1 MIKGKITSLFL
12 ASIMA
17 LGTINTSYIAHA
29 NTTSEV
35 SRISNISGTITTNKY
50 PKISNI
56 SENTILGADFSN
68 YQQDLIW
75 GKTYKDY
82 KNNDI
87 SDTLFDFVKSQGINT
102 ISVKVSTDDESIISL
117 ENAIKTLKEAQKSG
131 LKTNMVL
138 LYSDEMTY
146 GNKQDL
152 PKTWVNENDITTKAC
167 DYTKNVLEQLEKAD
181 VKLDILTIG
190 NEVNYNFLGYEG
202 ESAYRGWEAMAK
214 IASIAQEKGIKVSAS
229 IFQEK
234 TPEDIKWVLQKLNED
249 YLGVDFDYIGVN
261 IYPTDNTVSYINDMR
276 KAFEE
281 EEKSAGKLRWKQAGS
296 AGLEKIPVFSEIDS

>member
-1 MIKGKITSLFL
+1 MFFLIKKGIDLNMAKRRKILSLFL
-12 ASIMA
+12 ASVMA
-17 LGTINTSYIAHA
+17 LGSVNTSYIAHA
-29 NTTSEV
+29 NTINKVSKTS
-35 SRISNISGTITTNKY
+35 SIADTITEINY

-102 ISVKVSTDDESIISL
+102 ISVKVSTDDESSISL

-152 PKTWVNENDITTKAC
+152 PKSWANESDITTKAC
-167 DYTKNVLEQLEKAD
+167 DYTKSVLDELTEAG

-190 NEVNYNFLGYEG
+190 NEVNYNFLGY
-202 ESAYRGWEAMAK
+202 
-214 IASIAQEKGIKVSAS
+214 
-229 IFQEK
+229 
-234 TPEDIKWVLQKLNED
+234 T
-249 YLGVDFDYIGVN
+249 
-261 IYPTDNTVSYINDMR
+261 
-276 KAFEE
+276 
-281 EEKSAGKLRWKQAGS
+281 
-296 AGLEKIPVFSEIDS
+296 

>member
-1 MIKGKITSLFL
+1 MIKRKVLSLFL
-12 ASIMA
+12 ASVMA
-17 LGTINTSYIAHA
+17 LGSVNTSYIAHA
-29 NTTSEV
+29 NTINKVSE
-35 SRISNISGTITTNKY
+35 ISSIEDTITEINY

-87 SDTLFDFVKSQGINT
+87 SNTLFDFVKGQGINT
-102 ISVKVSTDDESIISL
+102 ISVKVSTDDKSSISL

-152 PKTWVNENDITTKAC
+152 PKAWSNEDDITTKAC
-167 DYTKNVLEQLEKAD
+167 DYTKSVLE
-181 VKLDILTIG
+181 KLT
-190 NEVNYNFLGYEG
+190 
-202 ESAYRGWEAMAK
+202 
-214 IASIAQEKGIKVSAS
+214 
-229 IFQEK
+229 
-234 TPEDIKWVLQKLNED
+234 
-249 YLGVDFDYIGVN
+249 
-261 IYPTDNTVSYINDMR
+261 
-276 KAFEE
+276 
-281 EEKSAGKLRWKQAGS
+281 
-296 AGLEKIPVFSEIDS
+296 